1 MSSSSS
7 TSLTSLST
15 ALEYHPCSLPELYL
29 LMHIFNKEC
38 KKSSL
43 LKTQSISLKE
53 AQKLLAKNLNAMTC
67 THGTEA
73 RSEDSEIVY
82 TCPVVK
88 KERRSRQSM
97 AELSYQRLLIG
108 ITPSME
114 RLPDSCHRLVQLETS
129 NQSFHYIILKDPG
142 SVSQFIIRKMSSM
155 GLRPQMVFD
164 DRLPK
169 YTPLEPEHQ
178 FQDLQDLQQRYL
190 SGFVKLKRT
199 PRILTTD
206 IIYDTEKRF
215 VKSQDMPPVFLP
227 LLHKPLVISQDSLK
241 RWNLL
246 S

>member
-129 NQSFHYIILKDPG
+129 NQSFHYIILKDP
-142 SVSQFIIRKMSSM
+142 
-155 GLRPQMVFD
+155 
-164 DRLPK
+164 
-169 YTPLEPEHQ
+169 EHQ